1 MVTSEEIRE
10 EALRLAQSKTDM
22 EEAVADILARCSN
35 KRVAVV
41 RARQSLTDLR
51 QQDPGVRGDGMGPLH
66 VQRNLG
72 CPAAIGP
79 RMVGATVHRSGQVV
93 AQWHA

>member
-1 MVTSEEIRE
+1 
-10 EALRLAQSKTDM
+10 M

-51 QQDPGVRGDGMGPLH
+51 QQDPGDDEISLAVEYLDVVLERGPWT
-66 VQRNLG
+66 Q
-72 CPAAIGP
+72 PE
-79 RMVGATVHRSGQVV
+79 
-93 AQWHA
+93 

>member
-51 QQDPGVRGDGMGPLH
+51 QQDPGDDEISLAVEYLDVVLERGPWT
-66 VQRNLG
+66 Q
-72 CPAAIGP
+72 PE
-79 RMVGATVHRSGQVV
+79 
-93 AQWHA
+93 

>member
-51 QQDPGVRGDGMGPLH
+51 QQDPGDDEISLAVDYLDVVLERGPWT
-66 VQRNLG
+66 Q
-72 CPAAIGP
+72 PE
-79 RMVGATVHRSGQVV
+79 
-93 AQWHA
+93 